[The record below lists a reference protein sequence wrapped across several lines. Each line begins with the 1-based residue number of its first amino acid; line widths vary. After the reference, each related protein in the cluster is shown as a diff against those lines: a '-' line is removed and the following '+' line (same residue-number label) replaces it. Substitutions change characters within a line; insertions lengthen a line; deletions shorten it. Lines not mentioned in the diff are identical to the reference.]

1 MDHFNLPVTMPSTR
15 TRTTGRLIGRCL
27 IAIVAVLCVLVFD
40 LSPRVPAARAPTAA
54 QVQQARS
61 VAQRT
66 HRILAAA
73 NGHAT
78 LHADRDDLSS
88 VTTLASSLGKPARF
102 DSRFDAGTLVARA
115 SRPFGPIWI
124 NVEARVAAAPKG
136 FPPVRLKIGDLPLGT
151 WLSGVAVK
159 GARIVLRWRGAS
171 LPPLDDLV
179 RSVTIASGSVS
190 AEVHFPLGSGFAKEL
205 TRLRDTP
212 VDARLTAALYCRLIL
227 LDGKDPT
234 TDLAVVV
241 RRAFMPVNSTLSAT
255 EQNRAALV
263 AIAMYAVSPESGRL
277 AGDATERVANCLSVP
292 TAPLLA
298 GRVDLA
304 KHWALSA
311 ALTASLGDDIGTAM
325 GEWKELADSRAGGSG
340 FSFVDL
346 AADRAGIAVARRATD
361 ATTADAIAARLRKA
375 VTEDLLPIRALA
387 LSEGL
392 SDRQFIGKYRAIDNA
407 RFSAAKSRIDRVI
420 SDTIGR
426 SDQVR

>member
-27 IAIVAVLCVLVFD
+27 IAIVAILCVLVFD
-40 LSPRVPAARAPTAA
+40 LSPRVPAPRAPTAA

-66 HRILAAA
+66 HRILAAV

-311 ALTASLGDDIGTAM
+311 ALTASL
-325 GEWKELADSRAGGSG
+325 
-340 FSFVDL
+340 VDL